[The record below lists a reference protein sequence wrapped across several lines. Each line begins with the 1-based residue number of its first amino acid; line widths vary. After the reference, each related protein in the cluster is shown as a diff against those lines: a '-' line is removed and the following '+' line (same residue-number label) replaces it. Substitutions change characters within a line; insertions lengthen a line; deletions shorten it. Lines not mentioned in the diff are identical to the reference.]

1 MLKIKD
7 VVNGVEE
14 CLKKQGLSND
24 TIKQNMY
31 TFYHPI
37 INYHLMH
44 Y

>member
-24 TIKQNMY
+24 TIKQKAS
-31 TFYHPI
+31 F
-37 INYHLMH
+37 HL
-44 Y
+44 